1 MCNRHSL
8 TLSEMIMSVFFL
20 AIITAGPIFIDFFI
34 LFSFFIEW
42 EWVALKYSDV
52 STG

>member
-34 LFSFFIEW
+34 YLFFF
-42 EWVALKYSDV
+42 LLN
-52 STG
+52 GNG